1 MPNSYAIVYYQKYA
15 DFIIEQLN
23 LINSLLKKNNLK
35 IVNNVLN
42 TLFDFWLFRG
52 VALDF
57 KLTEKNIYLT

>member
-23 LINSLLKKNNLK
+23 SINSLLKKNNLK
-35 IVNNVLN
+35 FIKGVLN
-42 TLFDFWLFRG
+42 TQFDFWLFKG